1 MVSTFDSVW
10 NRLTARLS
18 GLADEEYFWEPVSG
32 CWSLRPG
39 PDRTWPL
46 DGGEGAGPEPDPA
59 PVTTIAWRLGH
70 LAGMAVGGFT
80 ARRFPANATDFSLL
94 SHAVEVPDSLEA
106 RYTAWREGLVGLDE
120 VWWGASL
127 GVDWGQYADSNTL
140 DLALHV
146 LDEVV
151 HHGAEVGLLRDLFRD
166 RSSLGR

>member
-1 MVSTFDSVW
+1 M
-10 NRLTARLS
+10 
-18 GLADEEYFWEPVSG
+18 
-32 CWSLRPG
+32 
-39 PDRTWPL
+39 
-46 DGGEGAGPEPDPA
+46 
-59 PVTTIAWRLGH
+59 
-70 LAGMAVGGFT
+70 
-80 ARRFPANATDFSLL
+80 
-94 SHAVEVPDSLEA
+94 PDSLEA

>member
-59 PVTTIAWRLGH
+59 PVTTIVWRLGH

-80 ARRFPANATDFSLL
+80 ARRFHEHD
-94 SHAVEVPDSLEA
+94 
-106 RYTAWREGLVGLDE
+106 
-120 VWWGASL
+120 
-127 GVDWGQYADSNTL
+127 
-140 DLALHV
+140 
-146 LDEVV
+146 
-151 HHGAEVGLLRDLFRD
+151 GLLAPVACSRGARL
-166 RSSLGR
+166 LGGAVHGLA